1 MASAFTPFEKR
12 IFVIAT
18 ALVPI
23 ALVLARVH
31 SAFIILTIPFCFGL
45 FFVLAAMIS
54 PWLFKKEFT
63 PPSRFDTDEDT
74 QLQKWSDHVLTITAI
89 FSGILLLFVFG
100 AIGDCLSGQK
110 VWIMDLW
117 DLGLTLC

>member
-18 ALVPI
+18 GIVPI
-23 ALVLARVH
+23 AFGLSWIH
-31 SAFIILTIPFCFGL
+31 SGFILLTIPFCFGL
-45 FFVLAAMIS
+45 FFALAAVIS
-54 PWLFKKEFT
+54 PWIFKKEFV
-63 PPSRFDTDEDT
+63 PPSKYDTAEDI
-74 QLQKWSDHVLTITAI
+74 QLQKWSDYVLIYSAI
-89 FSGILLLFVFG
+89 VSGILLLFVFG

-117 DLGLTLC
+117 DIGWTLC